1 MTFKDKLRR
10 RSEKSKEVK
19 ALKNFSPYDIIIEP
33 IITEKAKE
41 LEVKTKRP
49 VLDKKGNKIKET
61 KEWISKAGN
70 KFVKEV
76 VKTEVVEKKIPKYIF
91 KVHKSAT
98 KTDIKHAIA
107 KIYNLDLSDIKKVN
121 TMIVPWKT
129 KYFRWKAYRR
139 PSYKKAIVTL
149 KEGKTIKII

>member
-1 MTFKDKLRR
+1 MTFKDKLRAR
-10 RSEKSKEVK
+10 AKKSQEVK
-19 ALKNFSPYDIIIEP
+19 ALKKFSPYDIIIEP

-41 LEVKTKRP
+41 IEVKIKKP
-49 VLDKKGNKIKET
+49 ILDKNWNKVKET
-61 KEWISKAGN
+61 KEWVSKAGN

-76 VKTEVVEKKIPKYIF
+76 VKTELVEKKIPKYIF

-107 KIYNLDLSDIKKVN
+107 KIYNIDVSDIEKVN

-129 KYFRWKAYRR
+129 KHFKWKAYRR

>member
-10 RSEKSKEVK
+10 RAQKSQEVK
-19 ALKNFSPYDIIIEP
+19 ALKKFSPYDIIIEP

-41 LEVKTKRP
+41 LKVKVVKP
-49 VLDKKGNKIKET
+49 VLDKNWNKVKET
-61 KEWISKAGN
+61 KTWVSKAGN
-70 KFVKEV
+70 EFKKEV
-76 VKTEVVEKKIPKYIF
+76 VKTETIEKTIPKYIF

-107 KIYNLDLSDIKKVN
+107 KIYWLDISDIKKVN

-129 KYFRWKAYRR
+129 KHFRGKTYRR